1 MLNIKSTG
9 ILSFKFAI
17 HYGPHPF
24 SEILVYL
31 PVAKHQKHFKKNKLH
46 IRGEELFSQVVISKS
61 KLCVTVYVLK
71 I

>member
-1 MLNIKSTG
+1 MFPL
-9 ILSFKFAI
+9 L

-46 IRGEELFSQVVISKS
+46 IRGEELFFQVVISKS